1 MERVSLS
8 SIKSSN
14 HQAQRKWRR
23 RHSEQLPN
31 ERGGASVG
39 VDLPIDCLSGV
50 ILPRLP
56 PSSTSGPSQKPGPQ
70 LDLLLLEGAGLFPA
84 SLTLHGAPFPRMPLS
99 SRVYRKKKNW
109 LHLSSSM
116 RPLPVSLE
124 RDACHCFRLHLN
136 CNEKNNGSLRA

>member
-50 ILPRLP
+50 ILPAFPHPPPPAPPRNQDPSWTCCCWKVLGSFLP
-56 PSSTSGPSQKPGPQ
+56 P
-70 LDLLLLEGAGLFPA
+70 
-84 SLTLHGAPFPRMPLS
+84 
-99 SRVYRKKKNW
+99 
-109 LHLSSSM
+109 
-116 RPLPVSLE
+116 
-124 RDACHCFRLHLN
+124 
-136 CNEKNNGSLRA
+136 